1 MPRIAIHYQVG
12 AQFLA
17 QQLFGPFIT
26 DEEIGAL
33 AGALDGAAV
42 QVSVRKTWL
51 FLDVSDPLRFAS
63 YQTSIRIDDSG
74 ALYAYIHDVHTKPS
88 QQKQGWGAR
97 AFRRQVEAAQ
107 RLGVQ
112 RFELFAAG
120 HPGDRSDI
128 GYYVWA
134 RFGFNAPLR
143 ADEKSTLPD
152 YWRDITDI
160 NQLIRRGGQKWWWA
174 NGDFREM
181 VFELRPN
188 SAMMQI
194 FRDYLKEKNIPED

>member
-1 MPRIAIHYQVG
+1 MPRVIVTYQTG
-12 AQFLA
+12 AQLLA
-17 QQLFGPFIT
+17 QTLFGQSIS

-33 AGALDGAAV
+33 AGALAGAAV

-51 FLDVSDPLRFAS
+51 FLEVIDPLRFDS
-63 YQTSIRIDDSG
+63 YQTSIRVNDDG
-74 ALYAYIHDVHTKPS
+74 EVYAYIHDVHAKPS
-88 QQKQGWGAR
+88 QQKRGWGVR
-97 AFRRQVEAAQ
+97 AFQCQVRTAQ
-107 RLGVQ
+107 RLGIE

-134 RFGFNAPLR
+134 RYGFNAPLR
-143 ADEKSTLPD
+143 EDEKRTLPD
-152 YWRDITDI
+152 DWRDVTDV
-160 NQLIRRGGQKWWWA
+160 NQLIQRGGQKWWWT

-181 VFELRPN
+181 VFELAPN

-194 FRDYLKEKNIPED
+194 FRAYLKEKNVPEN